1 MVDAAQPVTDDFD
14 PLAPETFE
22 SPHQLYR
29 ELRARCPVAYTSA
42 YGGFWALLRH
52 ADVDAAARDP
62 ELFISSVRAVVP
74 SDPRGI
80 RRPPLNFDAPA
91 HTPFRTALER
101 TLGRERLAAMAPRL
115 RAHAIAQLEP
125 LLRSGEGDIAKQ
137 FGTTYPAFVA
147 AEWLNLKES
156 EVWQLAETAS
166 IWVDA
171 WRRQDAETVTD
182 KSNAMYAMARAL
194 VADRRANPRPIT
206 EDPASSLLAATD
218 HEGRPLDE
226 ELILYAPY
234 RGFSRT
240 VSRPVVL
247 HGRRIVPG
255 VPVTLVYASA
265 NRDESVFSDPDAF
278 VLDRPNIG
286 RHLAFGAGPHR
297 CLGMNLAR
305 LSLRIALEEL
315 VRRVRRIEVV
325 GEIEP
330 TRMPELGPQRVPVR
344 LLLA

>member
-1 MVDAAQPVTDDFD
+1 M
-14 PLAPETFE
+14 
-22 SPHQLYR
+22 R
-29 ELRARCPVAYTSA
+29 RRAIPNCSFRRS
-42 YGGFWALLRH
+42 
-52 ADVDAAARDP
+52 
-62 ELFISSVRAVVP
+62 VP
-74 SDPRGI
+74 SCLRTPGASAGPRSTSTP
-80 RRPPLNFDAPA
+80 RR
-91 HTPFRTALER
+91 TPRSALR
-101 TLGRERLAAMAPRL
+101 SSGRSAGSAWRPWRL

-125 LLRSGEGDIAKQ
+125 LLAAGEGDIAKQ

-147 AEWLNLKES
+147 AEWLNLPES
-156 EVWQLAETAS
+156 EVWRLAETAS

-194 VADRRANPRPIT
+194 VADRRANPRPVI

-226 ELILYAPY
+226 ELIVGALRQSLVVGLVAPPILLGAVAVHMARNPELYDRLRNDPALVPPALEELLRLYAPY

-240 VSRPVVL
+240 VSRPVEL
-247 HGRRIVPG
+247 HRRQIVPG

-265 NRDESVFSDPDAF
+265 NRDDSVFPDPDAF

-305 LSLRIALEEL
+305 LELRIALEEL
-315 VRRVRRIEVV
+315 VRRVSRIEVV
-325 GEIEP
+325 GEVEP

-344 LLLA
+344 LTLA

>member
-1 MVDAAQPVTDDFD
+1 MVGLV
-14 PLAPETFE
+14 AP
-22 SPHQLYR
+22 PI
-29 ELRARCPVAYTSA
+29 
-42 YGGFWALLRH
+42 LLGAIAVH
-52 ADVDAAARDP
+52 LARDP
-62 ELFISSVRAVVP
+62 GLHDRLRDDPALVP
-74 SDPRGI
+74 P
-80 RRPPLNFDAPA
+80 
-91 HTPFRTALER
+91 ALE
-101 TLGRERLAAMAPRL
+101 E
-115 RAHAIAQLEP
+115 
-125 LLRSGEGDIAKQ
+125 LLR
-137 FGTTYPAFVA
+137 
-147 AEWLNLKES
+147 
-156 EVWQLAETAS
+156 
-166 IWVDA
+166 
-171 WRRQDAETVTD
+171 
-182 KSNAMYAMARAL
+182 
-194 VADRRANPRPIT
+194 
-206 EDPASSLLAATD
+206 
-218 HEGRPLDE
+218 
-226 ELILYAPY
+226 LYAPY